1 MKQKEEKIEID
12 TMENESKSVS
22 PSFSVEEAGF
32 VLKKFW
38 NIEGSFKPLDS
49 YLDQNFL
56 IKSIE
61 GKKYVLKIA
70 NINTAEDELD
80 LQNKAL
86 LFLQAKQIPKLV
98 RSLDGQEMINH
109 HSHWWRVLEF
119 IEGKMLS
126 DVPFHSDVLLKNI
139 AEFSANLSVQLS
151 QFSHK
156 AAERFIQWDLQQ
168 ATKLIKSWIDYF
180 EDPVLK
186 EQILNIAHHFEA
198 KKDEIQNLRKSIVH
212 GDLTRYNIL
221 LDDDGKDI
229 SGIIDF
235 GDICMSWSVSEVA
248 VLLLESIITG
258 SKTPFSD
265 AHKVLKIY
273 HNIFPIT
280 EKEARLL
287 FSFIKLRSAIIVCAC
302 ARQLNMD
309 PQNLYI
315 KKQFEV
321 DAKVFQN
328 LLEYDENFVTALLMD
343 ACGYTFFKTKD
354 NRKTASYLVETNDFQ
369 MIDISPKSDI
379 YDDGACKNPRLFFKN
394 IQHKLQQNFGYTAYF
409 SPFISFGENND
420 TEQATIALGS
430 YVFLPE
436 NTVLKAPS
444 KLTFI
449 AQTDKKSTFL
459 AEDIYLHID
468 GIEHQLKIN
477 ESVSEGAELG
487 KVMPVS
493 AESLFPSHVFIQLD
507 KSGKAPM
514 FCKPSE
520 KKGWQLI
527 CEDPLFLIGKISGK
541 FLENTDHLLLKRET
555 FIQQSQEYYYQK
567 PMNLVRGWK
576 QYLYDENGQVYLD
589 AINNVAHIGHS
600 HPKITETAVNQL
612 KKLNTNARFL
622 YKENIAYAEKLL
634 SFFPPSLQVIFF
646 TCTGSEAN
654 DLALRLARCYTSEQD
669 VIVIDGEYHGNTT
682 AVDEISTCLMDNPT
696 ASKSKRSFTHPLIQP
711 NTFRGKYRENSTDVA
726 QLYAN
731 DVTEKINE
739 IKSLGRNVAAFISES
754 LLGSGGG
761 VEMPKTYLK
770 KVYETVKKAGG
781 VCIADEVQ
789 IGFGRMG
796 THFWGFEKEDVLPD
810 IVTLGKP
817 MGNGYPISAVVTT
830 KEIANAYQKK
840 YTYFNTYS
848 GNAVACEIASTVLDV
863 IQEEKLQ
870 ENALQ
875 TGEYLKNELKKL
887 IEDYNSVGAVYGH
900 AMYLGVDIVKDKKTR
915 EPDSSKALLIC
926 EAMKQNGI
934 IIYPT
939 GDFYN
944 ILKIKPPMCFSRLDA
959 DFLVGKLREILSI
972 MDN

>member
-1 MKQKEEKIEID
+1 MH
-12 TMENESKSVS
+12 TMENESKSIS
-22 PSFSVEEAGF
+22 PSFSIEEAGF
-32 VLKKFW
+32 VLKTFW

-56 IKSIE
+56 IKDSE

-70 NINTAEDELD
+70 NIDTAEDELD

-98 RSLDGQEMINH
+98 LSLGGQEMINH
-109 HSHWWRVLEF
+109 LSHWWRVLEF

-126 DVPFHSDVLLKNI
+126 GVPFHSDVLLKNI
-139 AEFSANLSVQLS
+139 AEFSAHLSAQLS

-156 AAERFIQWDLQQ
+156 AAERYIQWDLQQ
-168 ATKLIKSWIDYF
+168 ATGLIKGWNNYF
-180 EDPVLK
+180 EDSLLK
-186 EQILNIAHHFEA
+186 EQILQVALNFEA
-198 KKDEIQNLRKSIVH
+198 KGNDIQYLRKSIVH

-221 LDDDGKDI
+221 LDDDGKDVT
-229 SGIIDF
+229 GIIDF
-235 GDICMSWSVSEVA
+235 GDICSSWSLSEVA

-265 AHKVLKIY
+265 AYEVLKSY
-273 HNIFPIT
+273 HHIFPIT

-287 FSFIKLRSAIIVCAC
+287 FDLIKLRSAIIVSAC
-302 ARQLNMD
+302 ARQLHMD
-309 PQNLYI
+309 PQNLYVR
-315 KKQFEV
+315 KQFEI
-321 DAKVFQN
+321 DSKVFQN
-328 LLEYDENFVTALLMD
+328 LLKYDENFVTALLMD
-343 ACGYTFFKTKD
+343 ACEYTFFKTEAD
-354 NRKTASYLVETNDFQ
+354 RKTASLLIEPNDFQ
-369 MIDISPKSDI
+369 AIDISPTSAI
-379 YDDGACKNPRLFFKN
+379 YDDGACKNPKLFFSN
-394 IQHKLQQNFGYTAYF
+394 IQHQLHQHTGYTAYL
-409 SPFISFGENND
+409 SPTISLAENRE

-436 NTVLKAPS
+436 NTVVKAPS
-444 KLTFI
+444 KLTLI
-449 AQTDKKSTFL
+449 AQQGSKSTFL
-459 AEDIYLHID
+459 ADDIYFHID
-468 GIEHQLKIN
+468 GIEHHFKIN
-477 ESVSEGAELG
+477 DSVLEGAELG
-487 KVMPVS
+487 KVKPVS
-493 AESLFPSHVFIQLD
+493 AESLFPPHVFIQLD

-514 FCKPSE
+514 FCTPSE

-527 CEDPLFLIGKISGK
+527 CEDPLFLIGKTSEK
-541 FLENTDHLLLKRET
+541 FQETGNNLLAKRET
-555 FIQQSQEYYYQK
+555 FIQQAQEYYYQK

-576 QYLYDENGQVYLD
+576 QHLYDDNGQVYLD
-589 AINNVAHIGHS
+589 AVNNVTHIGHS
-600 HPKITETAVNQL
+600 HPKVTEAAVSQL

-654 DLALRLARCYTSEQD
+654 DLALRLARCYTGEQD

-711 NTFRGKYRENSTDVA
+711 NTFRGKYQENTADVA

-731 DVTEKINE
+731 DVTEKIND
-739 IKSLGRNVAAFISES
+739 IKSQGRNVAAFISES

-761 VEMPKTYLK
+761 VEMPKTYLQ
-770 KVYETVKKAGG
+770 KVYQAVKNAGG

-796 THFWGFEKEDVLPD
+796 THFWGFEKEGVLPD

-830 KEIANAYQKK
+830 KEIADAYRKK

-848 GNAVACEIASTVLDV
+848 GNAVACQIASTVLDV

-875 TGEYLKNELKKL
+875 TGEYLKNKLKKL
-887 IEDYNSVGAVYGH
+887 ITAYEAVGAVYGH

-915 EPDSSKALLIC
+915 EPDRYKALLIC

-939 GDFYN
+939 GDYYN
-944 ILKIKPPMCFSRLDA
+944 ILKIKPPLCFSEQDA
-959 DFLVGKLREILSI
+959 DFLVEKLTAILSV
-972 MDN
+972 MEN